1 MWYNILLVA
10 VMLLFLVFGFLAG
23 AAVFKAGFQAGMK
36 VSQPSYQSESLL
48 PTLRKQKKPKP
59 PKEIERMNRILENIE
74 RYDGTEIG

>member
-48 PTLRKQKKPKP
+48 PTLRKQKNLNLQKQKTQ
-59 PKEIERMNRILENIE
+59 EELEHFLHENI
-74 RYDGTEIG
+74 YL